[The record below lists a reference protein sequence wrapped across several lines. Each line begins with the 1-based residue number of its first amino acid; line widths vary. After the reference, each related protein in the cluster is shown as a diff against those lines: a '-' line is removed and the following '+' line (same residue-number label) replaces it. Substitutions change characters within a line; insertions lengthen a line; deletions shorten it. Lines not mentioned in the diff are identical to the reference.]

1 MKRCYEPKEFN
12 AMAMRAIEHAN
23 KVVADYA
30 KDGFSITLRQ
40 LYYYFVGHAL
50 FERRYAWD
58 AGRKKWVPD
67 ENGTTNADPN
77 YTWLGGVISDA
88 RLAGLVDWGAITDR
102 TRTPRALLHRAHPR
116 DIVAEGVED
125 FRFWL
130 WEDQPHYVEVWVE
143 KDALVDVVAS
153 VANRNDIAFFSCR
166 GFASITSLHEAAKR
180 LENEANAGKKVH
192 VLYLGD
198 HDPSGVDMTRNIAE
212 RLKATFKVDMALH
225 RIALNM
231 NQIERYNPPSDPAKL
246 TDSRTKGYVEKYGEE
261 CWELDA
267 LDVRVMAEL
276 IEKNIH
282 HWRDDAL
289 WMKACA
295 RQDKARHLLKGIH
308 DRWNEVVRMVKLPPI
323 DVLQKPITQTDYD
336 AQ

>member
-1 MKRCYEPKEFN
+1 MSL
-12 AMAMRAIEHAN
+12 RAIEHAN

-30 KDGFSITLRQ
+30 AQGFSLTLRQ

-50 FERRYAWD
+50 FERRFVWIASE
-58 AGRKKWVPD
+58 KKWRPD
-67 ENGTTNADPN
+67 ENGTTNAEPN

-88 RLAGLVDWGAITDR
+88 RLAGLIDWDAITDR
-102 TRTPRALLHRAHPR
+102 TRSTKAFRHRAHPR
-116 DIVAEGVED
+116 DIITEAADE

-130 WEDQPHYVEVWVE
+130 WEDQPNYVEVWVE

-153 VANRNDIAFFSCR
+153 VANRNDVAYFSCR
-166 GFASITSLHEAAKR
+166 GFASITSLHEAAGRLQYEAQQGKR
-180 LENEANAGKKVH
+180 VH

-212 RLKATFKVDMALH
+212 RLKGTFKVDMALH

-246 TDSRTKGYVEKYGEE
+246 TDSRAKAYIEKYGEE

-267 LDVRVMAEL
+267 LDVAVMANI
-276 IEKNIH
+276 IEANVT

-295 RQDKARHLLKGIH
+295 RQDGARQMLKGVH

-323 DVLQKPITQTDYD
+323 DILQQPIKKDDYD
-336 AQ
+336 L